1 MQFGPRSELAK
12 ESLNVAKTT
21 APSSAVYKGPD
32 NLAGDM
38 ELALNVL
45 ASSLTITATECESHT
60 HLETG
65 GFGSPDTLTA
75 TAVYLV
81 GSVAQCIQADLQIRV
96 ALFDDATRNVELLA
110 DIEEVVGDDSSDD
123 QFKTMSRDPWIWE
136 AISHLFVHLAKTT
149 TGFHPSGAVLAK
161 TQVKYDVNDHGLDLI
176 AIYDAGE
183 LGITAGESKAYLN
196 DPGRAITD
204 AANRLREVDESLRD
218 SDIRATVNQLR
229 PALNAAHTAKLGG
242 TFWRNERTYYPFV
255 CCDEGDA
262 VDWVR
267 NRKVLR
273 DLSIPVSR
281 KMLVPFSIPN
291 AKAVF
296 DTLSSL
302 MRAYAEGKLTS

>member
-1 MQFGPRSELAK
+1 
-12 ESLNVAKTT
+12 VAKAAT
-21 APSSAVYKGPD
+21 PSSPVYKGPD
-32 NLAGDM
+32 YLAGDM
-38 ELALNVL
+38 EIALNVL
-45 ASSLTITATECESHT
+45 ASSLNVSATECESHT
-60 HLETG
+60 HLEIG
-65 GFGSPDTLTA
+65 GFGLPDTLTA

-81 GSVAQCIQADLQIRV
+81 GSIAQCIQADLRIRD
-96 ALFDDATRNVELLA
+96 ALFDDATRNVELLS
-110 DIEEVVGDDSSDD
+110 DIEQVVGDDLSED

-136 AISHLFVHLAKTT
+136 AISHLFVHLAQTT
-149 TGFHPSGAVLAK
+149 TGLHPSGTVLAK

-196 DPGRAITD
+196 DPTRAITD

-229 PALNAAHTAKLGG
+229 PALDAAQSAKLGG
-242 TFWRNERTYYPFV
+242 AFWRNERTYYPFV
-255 CCDEGDA
+255 CCDEEVA

-273 DLSIPVSR
+273 DLNIPVSR

-291 AKAVF
+291 ARDVF
-296 DTLSSL
+296 DTLSSV
-302 MRAYAEGKLTS
+302 MRAYADGKITG